1 MIRTRL
7 TLDRDFVI
15 GELDRRIFGA
25 FVEHLGRCVY
35 TGLYEPG
42 HPEADAQGL
51 RRDVLALTRELGATI
66 VRYPGGN
73 FLSGYRWEDGVGPR
87 AQRPV
92 RLDLA
97 WHSTESNQFG
107 TDEFIAWCR
116 AASVEPMMAVNLGTR
131 GADDARALI
140 EYCNHPGGTA
150 LSDQRRRHGS
160 EAPHGVRS

>member
-42 HPEADAQGL
+42 HPSADENGL

-66 VRYPGGN
+66 VR
-73 FLSGYRWEDGVGPR
+73 
-87 AQRPV
+87 
-92 RLDLA
+92 
-97 WHSTESNQFG
+97 
-107 TDEFIAWCR
+107 
-116 AASVEPMMAVNLGTR
+116 
-131 GADDARALI
+131 
-140 EYCNHPGGTA
+140 
-150 LSDQRRRHGS
+150 
-160 EAPHGVRS
+160 